1 LEIWARSGNFLTV
14 KLTRSKNDE
23 IRISNDTENWRNES
37 PDDSCSEHNCSC
49 RAAQASQTD
58 LSPKPQITVER
69 EIESLEEARNQAVL
83 HGDVAA
89 LDRMTSDDYTFI
101 TLRGELRTK
110 SDILKGFASG
120 SFHYES
126 RQISDLKVRVYGD
139 TAIVTGRSMQ
149 KGMENGKDYSGD
161 YRFTR
166 VYVKEKGHWVTV
178 ALQTTL
184 IRE

>member
-1 LEIWARSGNFLTV
+1 MAKSKHIWSILILIMIVSADHPVGQ
-14 KLTRSKNDE
+14 TRPKD
-23 IRISNDTENWRNES
+23 ISLN
-37 PDDSCSEHNCSC
+37 SETN
-49 RAAQASQTD
+49 
-58 LSPKPQITVER
+58 VER
-69 EIESLEEARNQAVL
+69 DIKSLEEARNQAVL
-83 HGDVAA
+83 HGDVAT

-120 SFHYES
+120 SFHYDS
-126 RQISDLKVRVYGD
+126 RQVSDLKVRVYGD
-139 TAIVTGRSMQ
+139 TAIVTGRSVQ

-166 VYVKEKGHWVTV
+166 VYVKENGHWLTV

-184 IRE
+184 IQQ

>member
-1 LEIWARSGNFLTV
+1 MKVLTILILGMIAYGNYA
-14 KLTRSKNDE
+14 
-23 IRISNDTENWRNES
+23 
-37 PDDSCSEHNCSC
+37 
-49 RAAQASQTD
+49 AAQTSQTD
-58 LSPKPQITVER
+58 VLPKSQTTVER
-69 EIESLEEARNQAVL
+69 EILSLEEARNQAVL
-83 HGDVAA
+83 HGDATA
-89 LDRMTSDDYTFI
+89 LDRTTSDDYTFI

-120 SFHYES
+120 SFHYDS

-139 TAIVTGRSMQ
+139 TAVVTGRSVQ

-166 VYVKEKGHWVTV
+166 VYVKEKGRWLTV

-184 IRE
+184 IRQ

>member
-1 LEIWARSGNFLTV
+1 MPKSRCLSWIFVSILIGSANYTV
-14 KLTRSKNDE
+14 AQTSRDA
-23 IRISNDTENWRNES
+23 IS
-37 PDDSCSEHNCSC
+37 
-49 RAAQASQTD
+49 SQ
-58 LSPKPQITVER
+58 PQITVEG
-69 EIESLEEARNQAVL
+69 EIKSLEEARNQAVL

-89 LDRMTSDDYTFI
+89 LDKMTSDDYTFI

-126 RQISDLKVRVYGD
+126 RQISDLKVRIHGH
-139 TAIVTGRSMQ
+139 TAIVTGRSVQ

-166 VYVKEKGHWVTV
+166 VYVRENGRWLTV
-178 ALQTTL
+178 ALQTTWVHQ
-184 IRE
+184 

>member
-1 LEIWARSGNFLTV
+1 MTKDRVSFGKRAR
-14 KLTRSKNDE
+14 RST
-23 IRISNDTENWRNES
+23 ILVLGAIA
-37 PDDSCSEHNCSC
+37 CAYYA
-49 RAAQASQTD
+49 AAQTSSTEVSPQPQT
-58 LSPKPQITVER
+58 SVER
-69 EIESLEEARNQAVL
+69 DIKSLEEARNQAVL

-89 LDRMTSDDYTFI
+89 LDKMTSDDYTFI

-110 SDILKGFASG
+110 PDILKGFASG

-139 TAIVTGRSMQ
+139 TAIVTGRSVQ

-166 VYVKEKGHWVTV
+166 VYVKENGRWLTA

-184 IRE
+184 IQK